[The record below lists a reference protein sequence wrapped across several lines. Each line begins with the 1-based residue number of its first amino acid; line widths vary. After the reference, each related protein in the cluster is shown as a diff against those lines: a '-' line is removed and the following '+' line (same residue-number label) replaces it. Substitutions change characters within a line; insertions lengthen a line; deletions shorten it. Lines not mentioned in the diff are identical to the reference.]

1 MKENGTE
8 RCLLVDYEN
17 IQAVNLA
24 ALPEDIRVTIFV
36 GSSQNN
42 LPFELVRN
50 SQKLGQRLAWFKAEG
65 NGNNALDFHIAYTL
79 GRLMALTSQLEAFIL
94 SKDTGYDPLVRYLI
108 KSGRKVHRIVSI
120 HEIPAPVAPP
130 VSAPQAAPKP
140 ASVSTPKPVP
150 IVVDLQYTRTIELL
164 GKVPKNTRPRKR
176 TTLSQYI
183 NNMFQK
189 KLSEHDL
196 KRLVDKLFSKGQ
208 ITESKKNLTYNF

>member
-36 GSSQNN
+36 GSSQ
-42 LPFELVRN
+42 
-50 SQKLGQRLAWFKAEG
+50 
-65 NGNNALDFHIAYTL
+65 NNALDFHIAYTL